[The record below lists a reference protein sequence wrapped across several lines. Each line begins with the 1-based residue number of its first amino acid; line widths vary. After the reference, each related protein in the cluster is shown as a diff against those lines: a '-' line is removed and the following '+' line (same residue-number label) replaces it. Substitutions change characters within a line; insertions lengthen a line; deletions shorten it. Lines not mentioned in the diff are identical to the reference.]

1 MGRDISWY
9 NFDRICQFFYILKFP
24 YNVSQFCVLVKP
36 EILDCTGGK
45 AVSTQ
50 IQNEKKYIYIY
61 TKMEREISRER
72 SNAKANG
79 QNFSTNG

>member
-1 MGRDISWY
+1 M
-9 NFDRICQFFYILKFP
+9 KFP

-50 IQNEKKYIYIY
+50 IQNEKKKYIYIY
-61 TKMEREISRER
+61 KERKLSSKSSGLMEKGIIS
-72 SNAKANG
+72 G
-79 QNFSTNG
+79 